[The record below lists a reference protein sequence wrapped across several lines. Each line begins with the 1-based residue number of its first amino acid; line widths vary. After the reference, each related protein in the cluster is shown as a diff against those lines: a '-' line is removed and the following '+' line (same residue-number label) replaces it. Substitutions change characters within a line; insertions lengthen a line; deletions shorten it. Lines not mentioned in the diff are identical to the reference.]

1 MLGCKWLI
9 SGKGSIACPRNVF
22 QKNKRALKTDK
33 INAGYKRDKLKKTRQ
48 HPRCKN
54 PNVSSPGSARPF
66 HIQLRNLTVSF
77 AEQSSTD
84 LTRGIVGLV
93 MGFLMGIVA
102 VLLVLLFIW
111 WKRKQKVTT
120 ELPQLDHRL

>member
-9 SGKGSIACPRNVF
+9 SAKGSIACPRNVF
-22 QKNKRALKTDK
+22 QKALKTDK
-33 INAGYKRDKLKKTRQ
+33 INARYKRDKLKKQGNTRDAKTLMFLLQ
-48 HPRCKN
+48 VP
-54 PNVSSPGSARPF
+54 RPF
-66 HIQLRNLTVSF
+66 RIQLRSVTVSF

-120 ELPQLDHRL
+120 ELLQLDHRL

>member
-9 SGKGSIACPRNVF
+9 SAKGAIACPRNVF

-33 INAGYKRDKLKKTRQ
+33 INARYKRDKLKKQGNTRVAKTPMFLLQ
-48 HPRCKN
+48 VP
-54 PNVSSPGSARPF
+54 RPF
-66 HIQLRNLTVSF
+66 HIQLRSVTVSF

-120 ELPQLDHRL
+120 ELLQLDHRL

>member
-9 SGKGSIACPRNVF
+9 SAKGSIACPRNVF
-22 QKNKRALKTDK
+22 QKALKTDK
-33 INAGYKRDKLKKTRQ
+33 INARYKRDKLKKQGNTRDAKTLMFLLQ
-48 HPRCKN
+48 VPRLF
-54 PNVSSPGSARPF
+54 R
-66 HIQLRNLTVSF
+66 IQLRSVTVSF

-120 ELPQLDHRL
+120 ELLQLDHRL

>member
-1 MLGCKWLI
+1 MGLNHLQSLI
-9 SGKGSIACPRNVF
+9 CTYGADD
-22 QKNKRALKTDK
+22 L
-33 INAGYKRDKLKKTRQ
+33 
-48 HPRCKN
+48 
-54 PNVSSPGSARPF
+54 RPLMF
-66 HIQLRNLTVSF
+66 HIQLRSLTVSF

>member
-1 MLGCKWLI
+1 MFGCKGLI
-9 SGKGSIACPRNVF
+9 SAKGSIACPRNVF

-33 INAGYKRDKLKKTRQ
+33 INARYKRDKLKKQGNTRDAKTLMFLLQ
-48 HPRCKN
+48 VP
-54 PNVSSPGSARPF
+54 RPF
-66 HIQLRNLTVSF
+66 HVQLRNLTVSF

>member
-9 SGKGSIACPRNVF
+9 SAKGSIACPRNVF
-22 QKNKRALKTDK
+22 QKALKTDK
-33 INAGYKRDKLKKTRQ
+33 INARYKRDKLKKQGNTRDAKTQ
-48 HPRCKN
+48 MFLLQVP
-54 PNVSSPGSARPF
+54 RPF
-66 HIQLRNLTVSF
+66 RIQLRSVTVSF

-120 ELPQLDHRL
+120 ELLQLDHRL